1 MTDLDKRPF
10 PERKKRRKILTLAY
24 WQNEEMMDAIVE
36 EAARLEW
43 DMLDIRFFGHMP
55 PPDYKPDGILVCRTV
70 SDQRLESLK
79 TLSAPILAVGFWEA
93 GQAAGIPIV
102 TEDEEKIGQLAA
114 EHFLERG
121 FRQIGYA
128 SAESDFAHPH
138 NRRLYQ
144 SFKKRLAKGGLDCLA
159 PLLLPPL
166 QPEHDAQLK
175 LEFEAWLEK
184 TPDPVGLLVYR
195 DILAGN
201 VCGMCRL
208 SGVPVPEQVAVLGIG
223 NRRQFCKLSPIPLSS
238 VDPDAAAQGREA
250 VRQLQ
255 RMMDGETVRPGLIR
269 IPPAGVVTRGS
280 TDMLAAGDPVV
291 VRALRLMWDN
301 LNQDMSVDDVAGMVQ
316 CPRHKL
322 ERAFRR
328 HLGRGVNAELRRRR
342 TQELARLL
350 RESELPI
357 ADLGPMVG
365 FRTMKHL
372 HRSFR
377 QAYGLSPRV
386 YRLTHAKLAPSKSR

>member
-1 MTDLDKRPF
+1 MSSCKRSF
-10 PERKKRRKILTLAY
+10 PGRKKRRKILTLAY

-36 EAARLEW
+36 EAARLDW
-43 DMLDIRFFGHMP
+43 DMMDIRFFGPMP
-55 PPDYKPDGILVCRTV
+55 PPDYKPDGILVCRSV
-70 SDQRLESLK
+70 ADQRLRLLK
-79 TLSAPILAVGFWEA
+79 TLSAPILTVGFWEA
-93 GQAAGIPIV
+93 GQEAGFPLV

-114 EHFLERG
+114 DHFLERG
-121 FRQIGYA
+121 FGQIGYV
-128 SAESDFAHPH
+128 SAESDFEHPH

-144 SFKKRLAKGGLDCLA
+144 SFKNRLDEAGRNCLA
-159 PLLLPPL
+159 PLLLPSL
-166 QPEHDAQLK
+166 EPESDARLK
-175 LEFEAWLEK
+175 LEFASWLKK
-184 TPDPVGLLVYR
+184 TTGPVGLLVYR

-208 SGVPVPEQVAVLGIG
+208 SGVSVPEQVAILGIG

-238 VDPDAAAQGREA
+238 VDPDSAAQGREA

-255 RMMDGETVRPGLIR
+255 RMMDGETVKPGLIR
-269 IPPAGVVTRGS
+269 IPPAGVVARGS

-301 LNQDMSVDDVAGMVQ
+301 LDQDMSVDDVAGMVQ

-328 HLGRGVNAELRRRR
+328 HLGRGIIAELRRRR

-350 RESELPI
+350 RESDLPI
-357 ADLGPMVG
+357 ADLGPKVG

-377 QAYGLSPRV
+377 QAYGLSPRT
-386 YRLTHAKLAPSKSR
+386 YRQMHSQPEPAKSR